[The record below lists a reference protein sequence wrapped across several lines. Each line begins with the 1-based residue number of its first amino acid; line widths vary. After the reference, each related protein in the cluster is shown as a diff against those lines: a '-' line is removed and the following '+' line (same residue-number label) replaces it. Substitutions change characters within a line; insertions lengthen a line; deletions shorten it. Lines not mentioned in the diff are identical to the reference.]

1 MSAAEVKKAQNNL
14 TCPVCYQLF
23 KNPKYLP
30 CYHSY
35 CEGCLEKMQVQSK
48 IICPECRKEAK
59 VPAGGVKELPNNFFI
74 NRLVDDLIL
83 KKKVDGE
90 QEVKCDEC
98 DEDDPVVSFC
108 PECNSF
114 LCHACNDHH
123 KRNKRYCGHD
133 VVPLTELKSSK
144 DGPIQAKVKIPL
156 CEEHDEQLKYY
167 CETCDELV
175 CMYCTVTKHNGHN
188 HGSVKQMATKHRNEL
203 KKVTD
208 PVEGMIKN
216 LSEAH
221 DNIEKIKK
229 ESRRRGEEVDKKIDR
244 YYDELLQKLMKQ
256 KDEVKQQAHDAVSQK
271 EKAMTT
277 QMQEVASMQ
286 AKLMRM
292 KELTDALE
300 QSSDQE
306 ALSAKR
312 KVTDHVQQLT
322 NAYKKVNIQPVESA
336 AMDFIPTKETFPVFG
351 HLFAYVNPYTSEV
364 KLPRCTLVGKKVEFT
379 IFSKNSN
386 GDCYVKEDSQVSV
399 QLKSFTGDVTAGEVR
414 DNNDGSYMA
423 SFVAE
428 QVGEAK
434 LSVTINGEQIKGSPY
449 SIVVSR
455 NYQPIDKSSK
465 IVNNSGSMDNPW
477 GVACGRNGLWA
488 VADHS
493 SHCVYIFD
501 DKDQLVRK
509 FGSNGSNNG
518 QFSDPIGVAFDSHN
532 HLYVVDNGNHRV
544 QKFDSNGNYLLQFGS
559 KGASDGQ
566 LNNPYG
572 VTVHNDK
579 VYIADCNN
587 KRISVFQTDGKFCI
601 SFGSDQLGGPTDVTV
616 NANNHLLVA
625 DCSNSCVSTYMLDGH
640 YVGKFGTPGSGR
652 GHLNGPFSLTTDL
665 NGFIIVAD
673 TNNHRVS
680 IFDKDS
686 SSIHCFGSYGRANGQ
701 FSNPLGIA
709 VSPNGNIYVTDS
721 GNKRIQIFSNY
732 YI

>member
-123 KRNKRYCGHD
+123 KRNKRYRGHA
-133 VVPLTELKSSK
+133 VVPLTELKSNK
-144 DGPIQAKVKIPL
+144 DAPIQAKLKIPL

-167 CETCDELV
+167 CETCDKLV

-188 HGSVKQMATKHRNEL
+188 HGSVKQMGTKHRNEL
-203 KKVTD
+203 KKITD

-221 DNIEKIKK
+221 DNIEEMMKK
-229 ESRRRGEEVDKKIDR
+229 TRRRGEEVDKKIDR

-271 EKAMTT
+271 EKAMIT
-277 QMQEVASMQ
+277 QLEEVASMQ
-286 AKLMRM
+286 AKLMSM

-312 KVTDHVQQLT
+312 EVTNRVQQLT

-336 AMDFIPTKETFPVFG
+336 AMDFVPTKEPFPVFG
-351 HLFAYVNPYTSEV
+351 HLFAYVNPHTSEV
-364 KLPRCTLVGKKVEFT
+364 TNLSQYAHIGKKVEFAIVT
-379 IFSKNSN
+379 KDSN
-386 GDCYVKEDSQVSV
+386 GGPCIRGGSQVSV

-434 LSVTINGEQIKGSPY
+434 LLLSINGEQIKGSPY
-449 SIVVSR
+449 SIVVPGR
-455 NYQPIDKSSK
+455 NYQSIDKPNK
-465 IVNNSGSMDNPW
+465 IINDNGSMTQPW
-477 GVACGRNGLWA
+477 GVAFGRNGLWA
-488 VADHS
+488 VADYS
-493 SHCVYIFD
+493 NNCVYTFD
-501 DKDQLVRK
+501 DKDDQLVRK

-518 QFSDPIGVAFDSHN
+518 QFSNPSGVAFDSHN
-532 HLYVVDNGNHRV
+532 HLYVVDSGNHRV
-544 QKFDSNGNYLLQFGS
+544 QKFDTNGNYLLQFGS

-566 LNNPYG
+566 LYSPYG

-579 VYIADCNN
+579 VYIADSNN
-587 KRISVFQTDGKFCI
+587 KRISVFQTNGKFCI
-601 SFGSDQLGGPTDVTV
+601 SFGSDQLGGPRDVAV

-625 DCSNSCVSTYMLDGH
+625 DYRNSCIYTYTLDGH

-652 GHLNGPFSLTTDL
+652 VQLNNPYSLTTDL

-673 TNNHRVS
+673 SGNNRVS
-680 IFDKDS
+680 IFDNNGS
-686 SSIHCFGSYGRANGQ
+686 CIYWFGSSGSANGQ
-701 FSNPLGIA
+701 FNRPHGIA
-709 VSPNGNIYVTDS
+709 VSPNGSIYISDT
-721 GNKRIQIFSNY
+721 GNKRIQIY
-732 YI
+732 

>member
-1 MSAAEVKKAQNNL
+1 M
-14 TCPVCYQLF
+14 
-23 KNPKYLP
+23 
-30 CYHSY
+30 
-35 CEGCLEKMQVQSK
+35 
-48 IICPECRKEAK
+48 
-59 VPAGGVKELPNNFFI
+59 KELPNNFFI

-90 QEVKCDEC
+90 QEVKCDKC

-123 KRNKRYCGHD
+123 KRNKRYHGHA
-133 VVPLTELKSSK
+133 VVPLTELKSNK
-144 DGPIQAKVKIPL
+144 DAPIQAKVKIPL
-156 CEEHDEQLKYY
+156 CKEHNEQLKYY

-188 HGSVKQMATKHRNEL
+188 HGSVKQMGTKHRIAL
-203 KKVTD
+203 KKITD

-221 DNIEKIKK
+221 DDIEKTKK
-229 ESRRRGEEVDKKIDR
+229 KTRSRGEDVDKKIDR
-244 YYDELLQKLMKQ
+244 YYDKLLQKLMKQ

-271 EKAMTT
+271 EKAMIT
-277 QMQEVASMQ
+277 QLEEVASMQ
-286 AKLMRM
+286 AKLMSM

-312 KVTDHVQQLT
+312 EVTDRVQQLT

-336 AMDFIPTKETFPVFG
+336 AMDFVPTKEPFPVFG
-351 HLFAYVNPYTSEV
+351 HLFAYVNPRTSEV
-364 KLPRCTLVGKKVEFT
+364 IDLTRRILVGKKVEFA
-379 IFSKNSN
+379 IVAKDSN
-386 GDCYVKEDSQVSV
+386 GGPCIRGGSQVSV

-428 QVGEAK
+428 QVGKAK
-434 LSVTINGEQIKGSPY
+434 LSVSINGEQIKGSPY
-449 SIVVSR
+449 SIVVGR
-455 NYQPIDKSSK
+455 NYQAIDKPNK
-465 IVNNSGSMDNPW
+465 IINDNGSMSYPW
-477 GVACGRNGLWA
+477 GVAFGRNGLWA
-488 VADHS
+488 VADS
-493 SHCVYIFD
+493 SNHCVYIFD

-518 QFSDPIGVAFDSHN
+518 QFRYPHGVAFDSHN
-532 HLYVVDNGNHRV
+532 HLYVVDWGNHRV
-544 QKFDSNGNYLLQFGS
+544 QKFDTNGYYLLQFGS

-566 LNNPYG
+566 LNDPHG

-579 VYIADCNN
+579 VYIADHSN
-587 KRISVFQTDGKFCI
+587 KRISVFQTNGKFCI
-601 SFGSDQLGGPTDVTV
+601 SFGSDQLGGPIDVTV

-625 DCSNSCVSTYMLDGH
+625 DYWNSCIYTYTLDGH

-652 GHLNGPFSLTTDL
+652 GQLDMPRSLTTDL
-665 NGFIIVAD
+665 KGFIIVLD
-673 TNNHRVS
+673 TGNHRVS
-680 IFDKDS
+680 IFDNNDS
-686 SSIHCFGSYGRANGQ
+686 CIHCFGSSGSANGQ
-701 FSNPLGIA
+701 FRYPCGIA
-709 VSPNGNIYVTDS
+709 VSPNGSIYISDS
-721 GNKRIQIFSNY
+721 DNKKIQIFADY
-732 YI
+732 